1 MGAFS
6 LIVVINLLNRVM
18 KGNKLVPPPLYPSI
32 VVTNTPHSSA
42 PATPNQNNMDSNFG
56 LAANINATQSQ
67 LLRWRRLVL
76 SRSKLKASSGTS
88 ALLSGFAIIALV
100 ETQIQSGT
108 SEANDVPGSL
118 LVMFS
123 VCTTI
128 LIAVHLLALLISTCI
143 LPNLEVELEDRSYR
157 VHDNHIT
164 YYVDL
169 AWILSTGVGIML
181 FLVEIALVCWIKFW
195 PFNVYAAVAAT
206 IIVIPL
212 MFIFICFGFKFYWQ
226 LAFMHTEN
234 MQRDLYQL
242 DSVAR
247 TLPKSNSVNSNG
259 APFDATGMMVMTA

>member
-1 MGAFS
+1 
-6 LIVVINLLNRVM
+6 M
-18 KGNKLVPPPLYPSI
+18 KGNKLAPPPLYPSI
-32 VVTNTPHSSA
+32 VITHTPHSSP
-42 PATPNQNNMDSNFG
+42 PATPNPTSLNMESNMG
-56 LAANINATQSQ
+56 LAASYNSSHNQ
-67 LLRWRRLVL
+67 LLRWRRLIL

-100 ETQIQSGT
+100 ETQIQSG
-108 SEANDVPGSL
+108 SSQANDVPGSL

-164 YYVDL
+164 YYVDM

-195 PFNVYAAVAAT
+195 PFNVYAAITAT
-206 IIVIPL
+206 VIVVPL
-212 MFIFICFGFKFYWQ
+212 MFIFICFGVKFYWQ
-226 LAFMHTEN
+226 LAVMHTEN

-247 TLPKSNSVNSNG
+247 TLPKTSSVSSNVVTI
-259 APFDATGMMVMTA
+259 DAAAAMVMTA